1 MSGEHPRRR
10 NEMKRTRSITTT
22 VNVQP
27 SDVEFVPKLG
37 DVPNE
42 TAAERVRRMAN
53 ERKKRYLLNP
63 VNRRKHIRCII
74 ECVRR
79 QRERKKLQKTA

>member
-1 MSGEHPRRR
+1 
-10 NEMKRTRSITTT
+10 MKKTRSITTT
-22 VNVQP
+22 VTVKP
-27 SDVEFVPKLG
+27 SDVEFVPRLG
-37 DVPNE
+37 EVPNE
-42 TAAERVRRMAN
+42 TAADRVRRMAN

-63 VNRRKHIRCII
+63 VNRRKYIRCII

>member
-1 MSGEHPRRR
+1 
-10 NEMKRTRSITTT
+10 MKKTRSITTT
-22 VNVQP
+22 VTVQP
-27 SDVEFVPKLG
+27 SEVEFVPRLG
-37 DVPNE
+37 EVPNE
-42 TAAERVRRMAN
+42 TAADRVRRTAN

>member
-1 MSGEHPRRR
+1 
-10 NEMKRTRSITTT
+10 MKRTRIITTT
-22 VNVQP
+22 VNVAP
-27 SDVEFVPKLG
+27 SDVVFVPKLG
-37 DVPNE
+37 EVPNE

-79 QRERKKLQKTA
+79 QRERNKLQKTA

>member
-1 MSGEHPRRR
+1 
-10 NEMKRTRSITTT
+10 MKKTLSITTT
-22 VNVQP
+22 VNVTP

-37 DVPNE
+37 EVPNE
-42 TAAERVRRMAN
+42 TEAERVRRMAN

>member
-1 MSGEHPRRR
+1 
-10 NEMKRTRSITTT
+10 MKKTRSITTT
-22 VNVQP
+22 VTVQP
-27 SDVEFVPKLG
+27 SDVEFVPRLG

-42 TAAERVRRMAN
+42 TAAERVRRKAN
-53 ERKKRYLLNP
+53 ERKKKYLLNP
-63 VNRRKHIRCII
+63 ENRRKHIRCII

>member
-1 MSGEHPRRR
+1 
-10 NEMKRTRSITTT
+10 MKRTRSITTK
-22 VNVQP
+22 VNVAP
-27 SDVEFVPKLG
+27 SDEVFVPKLG
-37 DVPNE
+37 EVPNE
-42 TAAERVRRMAN
+42 SEADRVRRMAN

>member
-1 MSGEHPRRR
+1 
-10 NEMKRTRSITTT
+10 MKKTRSITTT
-22 VNVQP
+22 VTVQP
-27 SDVEFVPKLG
+27 SDVEFVPRLG

-42 TAAERVRRMAN
+42 TVADRVRRMAN
-53 ERKKRYLLNP
+53 DRKKRYLLNP
-63 VNRRKHIRCII
+63 ENRRKHIRCII

>member
-1 MSGEHPRRR
+1 
-10 NEMKRTRSITTT
+10 MKKTRSITTT
-22 VNVQP
+22 VTVQP

-37 DVPNE
+37 EVPNE
-42 TAAERVRRMAN
+42 TVADRVRRMAN
-53 ERKKRYLLNP
+53 DRKKRYLLNP
-63 VNRRKHIRCII
+63 ENRRKHIRCII

>member
-1 MSGEHPRRR
+1 
-10 NEMKRTRSITTT
+10 MKKTRSITTT
-22 VNVQP
+22 VNVAP
-27 SDVEFVPKLG
+27 SDVVFVPRLG
-37 DVPNE
+37 EVPNE
-42 TAAERVRRMAN
+42 TEAERVRRKAN

-79 QRERKKLQKTA
+79 QRKRKKLQKTA

>member
-1 MSGEHPRRR
+1 
-10 NEMKRTRSITTT
+10 MKKTRSITTT
-22 VNVQP
+22 VNVSP
-27 SDVEFVPKLG
+27 SDEVFVPKLG
-37 DVPNE
+37 EVPNE
-42 TAAERVRRMAN
+42 TDAERVRRMAN

>member
-1 MSGEHPRRR
+1 
-10 NEMKRTRSITTT
+10 MKKTRSITTT
-22 VNVQP
+22 VTVQP
-27 SDVEFVPKLG
+27 SDVEFVPRLG

>member
-1 MSGEHPRRR
+1 
-10 NEMKRTRSITTT
+10 MKRTRIITTT
-22 VNVQP
+22 VNVAP
-27 SDVEFVPKLG
+27 SDVVFVPKLG
-37 DVPNE
+37 EVPNE